1 MREEKS
7 KHKILIVDDEK
18 SNLDILRRLF
28 RRKYQVLSAESGEDA
43 LDILAEHEVALILSD
58 QRMPGITGA
67 ALLERA
73 MQTHPDAIRMILS
86 GFTDTEDLIESIM
99 GLAVSHQIIE
109 RHGGEIKAESEI
121 DVGTAFTVSIP
132 LPTPSI

>member
-67 ALLERA
+67 TLLERA
-73 MQTHPDAIRMILS
+73 MQTHPDAIREHRIRAIAPFLMARFR
-86 GFTDTEDLIESIM
+86 GFQNVVRQ
-99 GLAVSHQIIE
+99 A
-109 RHGGEIKAESEI
+109 
-121 DVGTAFTVSIP
+121 
-132 LPTPSI
+132 